1 MWFGLA
7 NGSTD
12 NTTHKQRSVHLC
24 PRDINVALPTSTCH
38 AQLQNHHRRMPG
50 KTGSRRHRGAASA
63 AIAGPTGSAL
73 TRKQVAGRLGVSETS
88 VRRLEGTRLHPTH
101 RGRLVYF
108 DEHEVERYAT
118 ERAPGRGSGNPG
130 EIAANAFELF
140 RAGKG
145 FRDVVIELRQTPER
159 VRQLYR
165 EYALGSD
172 LLLPA
177 AILRAIEELG
187 FGEEGR
193 ALGAQDILHL
203 IHSLAEGN
211 RRLVQKTIDQ
221 AQQIEQLGRALAR
234 TD

>member
-1 MWFGLA
+1 VAERLA
-7 NGSTD
+7 
-12 NTTHKQRSVHLC
+12 
-24 PRDINVALPTSTCH
+24 I
-38 AQLQNHHRRMPG
+38 
-50 KTGSRRHRGAASA
+50 
-63 AIAGPTGSAL
+63 
-73 TRKQVAGRLGVSETS
+73 SETS
-88 VRRLEGTRLHPTH
+88 VRRLEGTQLHPAH
-101 RGRLVYF
+101 RGRFVYF
-108 DEHEVERYAT
+108 DEREVESYAA
-118 ERAPGRGSGNPG
+118 EQAPGRRTGNPG
-130 EIAANAFELF
+130 EIAAKAFELF

-187 FGEEGR
+187 FREEGR
-193 ALGAQDILHL
+193 ALGPQDVLHL

-234 TD
+234 IDRHAAISAEIPEGAAHTKPNSGSPGSAPAEER

>member
-1 MWFGLA
+1 M
-7 NGSTD
+7 
-12 NTTHKQRSVHLC
+12 
-24 PRDINVALPTSTCH
+24 PRE
-38 AQLQNHHRRMPG
+38 
-50 KTGSRRHRGAASA
+50 TGSRRHVAPPRA
-63 AIAGPTGSAL
+63 AIAESAGNAM
-73 TRKQVAGRLGVSETS
+73 TRKHVAERLGVSETS
-88 VRRLEGTRLHPTH
+88 VRRLEGTRLHPVH
-101 RGRLVYF
+101 RGRFVYF
-108 DEHEVERYAT
+108 DEHEVESYAS
-118 ERAPGRGSGNPG
+118 ERSPGRPSGNPG
-130 EIAANAFELF
+130 EIAAHAFELF
-140 RAGKG
+140 REGKG

-193 ALGAQDILHL
+193 ALGAQDVLHL

-234 TD
+234 IDRHGPISADIPEGAARTERDSASPASAPTEGQ